1 MDRAEALQD
10 GLRIEWACSPAPGAP
25 LLRMGLQLSKGA
37 CVADALRAAG
47 HGSLPEGWALA
58 VWGRKTSLLAPL
70 REGDRVELLRPLR
83 ADPMETRRRRQA
95 HQAAMERP
103 RKTRHRP

>member
-10 GLRIEWACSPAPGAP
+10 GLRIEWVCSPAPGAP

-37 CVADALRAAG
+37 CVADALRAA
-47 HGSLPEGWALA
+47 
-58 VWGRKTSLLAPL
+58 SLLEPL

-95 HQAAMERP
+95 HQAAMARP

>member
-10 GLRIEWACSPAPGAP
+10 GLRIEWVCSPAPGAP
-25 LLRMGLQLSKGA
+25 LLR
-37 CVADALRAAG
+37 AAG
-47 HGSLPEGWALA
+47 HGCLPDGWALA
-58 VWGRKTSLLAPL
+58 VWGRKTSLAEPL

-95 HQAAMERP
+95 HQAAMARP